1 MAENVVKVRSI
12 CIDTLTGI
20 QNEIYMQESKKPG
33 YDAWMDYGKD
43 IWILISDLQK
53 LGFSLIL
60 ILGEPGCG
68 KSTAQRNLP
77 HNTNIWYN
85 ADNKNPVWVGGKE
98 EYGKK
103 NNPRGPFHVIPK
115 TYNDI
120 INHIKEGLAKGM
132 FEEDRFAILTGHIED
147 YKTGLDSKKRLKT
160 LGKMTTKMQ
169 LEGKLETVLYADVR
183 RDSEGSHY
191 ILTTENDGMNTA
203 RSPMGLFPEVIEND
217 YNLVINKLLEF

>member
-43 IWILISDLQK
+43 IWILISELQK
-53 LGFSLIL
+53 LGFTLIL
-60 ILGEPGCG
+60 VLSEPGCG

-85 ADNKNPVWVGGKE
+85 ADNKNPVWTGGKE

-103 NNPRGPFHVIPK
+103 NSPRAPYHVIPK

-120 INHIKEGLAKGM
+120 VKHIREGLAKDM
-132 FEEDRFAILTGHIED
+132 FEEERFAILTGHIED
-147 YKTGLDSKKRLKT
+147 YKTGIDNKKRLKT
-160 LGKMTTKMQ
+160 LGKMNTKMQ
-169 LEGKLETVLYADVR
+169 LEGKFETVLYADVR
-183 RDSEGSHY
+183 RDSEGCHY
-191 ILTTENDGMNTA
+191 VLLTENDGMNTA